1 MASEEYKLE
10 RQDPDPI
17 PQGLPPVSVQS
28 GKAGRVKSL
37 DAYRGLIMI
46 VLAGGAFGLRQ
57 VAAKQP
63 ADASWQQ
70 VAFQFSHP
78 QWNSLF
84 GWCGVAFWD
93 LIQPAFMFMVGVAVP
108 FSLARR
114 RMMGQAR
121 WRRGMHCAWRCLALV
136 GLGVFLSS
144 TSSTQT
150 RFEFT
155 NVLSQIG
162 LGYGFVYFI
171 SGYRVRLQVVSLFGI
186 LLLSWGLFMFLEP
199 TRDDD
204 FNADQVAEMQHERF
218 KPLVRYSPWVKGD
231 NFAATVDRK
240 LLNLFPR
247 PDGKAY
253 EGNGGGYQTLNFL
266 PSIGT
271 MLLGLLAGGLLQ
283 SRVGK
288 WKKLMYLVLAGGACM
303 AIALPMGWFLCPVVK
318 RIWTPSWVLFSG
330 AWVLWGLAIF
340 YLLFDLL
347 PLRWLAFPMVVVG
360 MNSLVMYMMG
370 QLLRPWIT
378 RMMSIHLD
386 WLVNSQTTFG
396 KYVPVYEYGT
406 ALLAMWLICYWM
418 YRKKL
423 FVRV

>member
-1 MASEEYKLE
+1 MTAEEYKLE
-10 RQDPDPI
+10 KPESKPLSK
-17 PQGLPPVSVQS
+17 PLPPMPLQTAKV
-28 GKAGRVKSL
+28 GRVASL

-63 ADASWQQ
+63 DDLTWQQ
-70 VAFQFSHP
+70 VAFHFSHP
-78 QWNSLF
+78 EWNSLF
-84 GWCGVAFWD
+84 GWLKVSFWD
-93 LIQPAFMFMVGVAVP
+93 LIQPAFMFMAGVAVP
-108 FSLARR
+108 FSIARR
-114 RMMGQAR
+114 TMMGQSTL
-121 WRRGMHCAWRCLALV
+121 RRTLHCFWRCFLLV
-136 GLGVFLSS
+136 ALGVFLASTGSS
-144 TSSTQT
+144 QT

-155 NVLSQIG
+155 NVLAQIG
-162 LGYGFVYFI
+162 LGYGVVYLI
-171 SGYRVRLQVVSLFGI
+171 AAYRVRLQIASLVGVLVV
-186 LLLSWGLFMFLEP
+186 SWGLFLFLEP
-199 TRDDD
+199 SRTDD
-204 FNADQVAEMQHERF
+204 FDTGQVGEMEHEKF
-218 KPLVRYSPWVKGD
+218 KTLVRFSPWVKGD

-240 LLNLFPR
+240 LLNAFPR

-253 EGNGGGYQTLNFL
+253 ESNRGGYQTLNFL

-288 WKKLMYLVLAGGACM
+288 WKKLFYLLLAGAACM
-303 AIALPMGWFLCPVVK
+303 AIALPMGWFLCPIVK

-330 AWVLWGLAIF
+330 AWVLWGLAGF

-347 PLRWLAFPMVVVG
+347 PLKWLAFPMVVVG

-386 WLVNSQTTFG
+386 WLVNAQSTFG
-396 KYVPVYEYGT
+396 QYVSVYEYMT
-406 ALLAMWLICYWM
+406 ALLVMWGICYWM

-423 FVRV
+423 FVRL

>member
-1 MASEEYKLE
+1 
-10 RQDPDPI
+10 
-17 PQGLPPVSVQS
+17 
-28 GKAGRVKSL
+28 
-37 DAYRGLIMI
+37 
-46 VLAGGAFGLRQ
+46 
-57 VAAKQP
+57 
-63 ADASWQQ
+63 
-70 VAFQFSHP
+70 
-78 QWNSLF
+78 
-84 GWCGVAFWD
+84 
-93 LIQPAFMFMVGVAVP
+93 
-108 FSLARR
+108 
-114 RMMGQAR
+114 MGQAR
-121 WRRGMHCAWRCLALV
+121 WRRGVHCAWRCLALV

>member
-1 MASEEYKLE
+1 
-10 RQDPDPI
+10 
-17 PQGLPPVSVQS
+17 
-28 GKAGRVKSL
+28 
-37 DAYRGLIMI
+37 
-46 VLAGGAFGLRQ
+46 
-57 VAAKQP
+57 
-63 ADASWQQ
+63 
-70 VAFQFSHP
+70 
-78 QWNSLF
+78 
-84 GWCGVAFWD
+84 
-93 LIQPAFMFMVGVAVP
+93 
-108 FSLARR
+108 
-114 RMMGQAR
+114 
-121 WRRGMHCAWRCLALV
+121 
-136 GLGVFLSS
+136 
-144 TSSTQT
+144 
-150 RFEFT
+150 
-155 NVLSQIG
+155 
-162 LGYGFVYFI
+162 
-171 SGYRVRLQVVSLFGI
+171 
-186 LLLSWGLFMFLEP
+186 
-199 TRDDD
+199 
-204 FNADQVAEMQHERF
+204 
-218 KPLVRYSPWVKGD
+218 
-231 NFAATVDRK
+231 
-240 LLNLFPR
+240 LNLFPR

-253 EGNGGGYQTLNFL
+253 ERNGGGYQTLNFL

-288 WKKLMYLVLAGGACM
+288 WKKLMYLILAGAACM

-347 PLRWLAFPMVVVG
+347 PLRWLAFPLVVVG

-396 KYVPVYEYGT
+396 RYVSVYEYGT